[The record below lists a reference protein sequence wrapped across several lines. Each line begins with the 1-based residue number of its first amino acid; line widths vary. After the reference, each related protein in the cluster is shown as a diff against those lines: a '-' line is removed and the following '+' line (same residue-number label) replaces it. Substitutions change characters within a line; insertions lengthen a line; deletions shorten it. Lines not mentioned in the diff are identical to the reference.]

1 MYGGG
6 GADVKCDKSHYQV
19 AFDKYK
25 QGAVNVML
33 NEFQRLKEFNFGEVQ
48 RKLLPLM
55 KIWLSPSVQ
64 F

>member
-6 GADVKCDKSHYQV
+6 GADVKCDKSDYQV
-19 AFDKYK
+19 AFNKYK